1 VQPPLE
7 TDLYKIDTKGD
18 SANVTYGTSYRYSF
32 PPFRRFGGGYI
43 LGLPGKW
50 RIDRDKGQ
58 GKGLVLMIPGQDV
71 DKRSRRGNM
80 FAVDASRVGRLKS
93 VEGVTKGFG
102 PNDEF
107 VAISGRTEEPVE
119 EEVKVM
125 EVDYRSLE
133 GKAKATS
140 PEDVESVSSDD
151 DETFSYSEEL
161 RQRTINLDRKLQ
173 SDPHDIQ
180 TWLDFAALQ
189 DDIGTGQKASTAEI
203 KMGILKKALD
213 QNPGN
218 TRLFVE
224 LFKLESVLWECLL
237 FVGNANSRP
246 KKVLSHW
253 DEVLKKHQSTELL
266 IEYLNYRQTSFVS
279 FTYPEIVA
287 TYTQCL
293 TTLRKS
299 AWYAKTADRPSI
311 ERTILYVFQRF
322 AHLAREAGY
331 HELAIA
337 SFQALMEL
345 NLFRP
350 QLPSFAT
357 ERDQDVELD
366 RFEDFWDS
374 ECLRFGE
381 EGATGWN
388 SFDPDIS
395 MAESPAVTDAEISGN
410 SMDEWV
416 RREESRKGEMPA
428 RTTDDLTEDDPYRV
442 ILFSDI
448 RPFLYTF
455 TTEVLRELPYAFLSF
470 CGATLPQRDASSSDP
485 LMTDVWLHNQ
495 FNLQGFW
502 PPATNVEMIEWVNGE
517 AVEPER
523 LPGIDGPFT
532 FKRNVW
538 PVTFDTL
545 FPSPDSWFQ
554 QLEKSN
560 LLDVNAKFLSTALSQ
575 LKPIIQDEWLMIYHV
590 AIENILSPSTVLK
603 LAKSYLK
610 TRKTSTSLWNVYAL
624 LLWRRNEYEEARKI
638 WKTAIDMTFSTHV
651 DPITLWRTWITAEF
665 EVDLTKARGLLTHLS
680 PERPDFGHN
689 AVIGGAGEMKTRK
702 YIQDQFDR
710 AFSFKEWDSL
720 EGFAFLGV
728 LLEYLSSNL
737 DAAIRKCKEYII
749 ALGGRDLSGTIHEER
764 ILLSVS
770 KILYHHTKIQGWYR
784 SSTLR
789 DFWLDAIST
798 FPQNTAFLSLFTW
811 NEANARIDGRVRKL
825 LTSLEK
831 TASAD
836 TWVFSIWAEMTI
848 ERGRVSEFGVRSLLE
863 KAVESDK

>member
-1 VQPPLE
+1 
-7 TDLYKIDTKGD
+7 
-18 SANVTYGTSYRYSF
+18 
-32 PPFRRFGGGYI
+32 
-43 LGLPGKW
+43 
-50 RIDRDKGQ
+50 
-58 GKGLVLMIPGQDV
+58 
-71 DKRSRRGNM
+71 
-80 FAVDASRVGRLKS
+80 
-93 VEGVTKGFG
+93 
-102 PNDEF
+102 
-107 VAISGRTEEPVE
+107 
-119 EEVKVM
+119 
-125 EVDYRSLE
+125 
-133 GKAKATS
+133 
-140 PEDVESVSSDD
+140 
-151 DETFSYSEEL
+151 
-161 RQRTINLDRKLQ
+161 
-173 SDPHDIQ
+173 
-180 TWLDFAALQ
+180 
-189 DDIGTGQKASTAEI
+189 
-203 KMGILKKALD
+203 
-213 QNPGN
+213 
-218 TRLFVE
+218 
-224 LFKLESVLWECLL
+224 
-237 FVGNANSRP
+237 
-246 KKVLSHW
+246 
-253 DEVLKKHQSTELL
+253 
-266 IEYLNYRQTSFVS
+266 
-279 FTYPEIVA
+279 
-287 TYTQCL
+287 
-293 TTLRKS
+293 
-299 AWYAKTADRPSI
+299 
-311 ERTILYVFQRF
+311 
-322 AHLAREAGY
+322 
-331 HELAIA
+331 
-337 SFQALMEL
+337 MEL

-357 ERDQDVELD
+357 EKDQDVELD

-395 MAESPAVTDAEISGN
+395 MAEAPAVADAEISGN
-410 SMDEWV
+410 SVDEWV
-416 RREESRKGEMPA
+416 RREVSSKGEMPA
-428 RTTDDLTEDDPYRV
+428 RTTDDLAEGDPYRV
-442 ILFSDI
+442 ILFNDI

-470 CGATLPQRDASSSDP
+470 CGPTLPERDASSSDP

-495 FNLQGFW
+495 LDLQGFW
-502 PPATNVEMIEWVNGE
+502 PPATNAEMIEWVNGE

-532 FKRNVW
+532 FKRKVW

-545 FPSPDSWFQ
+545 FPGPDSWFQ
-554 QLEKSN
+554 QLKKSN
-560 LLDVNAKFLSTALSQ
+560 LHDVSANFLLTALSQ
-575 LKPIIQDEWLMIYHV
+575 LKPTIQDEWLMIYHV

-624 LLWRRNEYEEARKI
+624 LLWRRNELEEARKI

-680 PERPDFGHN
+680 AERPDFRHD

-702 YIQDQFDR
+702 YIRDQFDR
-710 AFSFKEWDSL
+710 ALSFKEWDSL

-749 ALGGRDLSGTIHEER
+749 ALRGRDLNGTLHEER
-764 ILLSVS
+764 ILLAVS